1 MAFGKI
7 CVITVVNGFTEAV
20 LECIFQYLENYEIK
34 KLQNPSSGPVEN
46 MVSFYRPKKKMGNL
60 LGLYL

>member
-7 CVITVVNGFTEAV
+7 CVITVVNVITEAV
-20 LECIFQYLENYEIK
+20 LECIIKHLENYEIK

-46 MVSFYRPKKKMGNL
+46 MVTFYRPKKKMGNL
-60 LGLYL
+60 LRLYL